1 MIDKDFSDQGSKER
15 IMTPRKKADL
25 ALKWATTHVVNPCGN
40 TPEKKE
46 YMRGVHI
53 MVVRDALKE
62 PGVRETLTGIE
73 KEILKFLG
81 VDKEEP

>member
-15 IMTPRKKADL
+15 IMTPREKAVL
-25 ALKWATTHVVNPCGN
+25 ALKWATTHVTSPCGN
-40 TPEKKE
+40 TPEEKE
-46 YMRGVHI
+46 YMKGVHI
-53 MVVRDALKE
+53 MMVRDTLKE